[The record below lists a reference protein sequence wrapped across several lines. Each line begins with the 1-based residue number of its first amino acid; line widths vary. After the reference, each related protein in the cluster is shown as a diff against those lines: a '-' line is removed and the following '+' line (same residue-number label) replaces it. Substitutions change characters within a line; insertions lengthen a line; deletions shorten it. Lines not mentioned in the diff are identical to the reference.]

1 MLNPIRTKLT
11 VLLVGLA
18 CLSIGVLF
26 ASTLEWTPATLATQ
40 SGSVGA
46 PMTQASLRE
55 TGNAFTQIAQ
65 TVTPAVVSIRGQ
77 QRVSARNQIPD
88 LGPFDRFFQHP
99 ELDPEQLQPDQRQ
112 RPREDYRQS
121 GGSGVLI
128 REDGYILTNNHVVDG
143 MVEITV
149 ILNDNRSYDAEI
161 VGADPSTDIAVI
173 KIDANNLPSA
183 RLAPDEQVQ
192 VGEWVLALGNPF
204 GLDFTMTAGIVSA
217 IGRGNMGIIDRGDN
231 PYAIENFIQTD
242 AAINPG
248 NSGGPL
254 VNIDGQVIGI
264 NTAIASRTGG
274 YQGYGFA
281 IPISIARRVAEQ
293 LIDTGEV
300 RRAVLGVQIQP
311 VTPLDQEALALPSI
325 AGVRI
330 DGFTDL
336 PGQQNPAREAGLEV
350 QDVVLEVSG
359 KEVSTPSELQE
370 AIAFH
375 QPGDVV
381 DLTVWRDG
389 DRREM
394 RVRLGERPRTDA
406 QPQFAASGG
415 DAEEVAE
422 EADVHESVLGM
433 DVQDLTPRLR
443 RSITQSLDLSPE
455 RASRIPP
462 GVFIRDIESLGSAA
476 DAGILRGGIVTQVG
490 DRPVRSLAEYQA
502 AVTELEPGQVVYLR
516 IYYPQGDN
524 QLFRALRV
532 PR

>member
-11 VLLVGLA
+11 VLLAGVA
-18 CLSIGVLF
+18 CLAIGVLF

-40 SGSVGA
+40 TGTAGA
-46 PMTQASLRE
+46 PTTQASLRE
-55 TGNAFTQIAQ
+55 TGNAFIEIAQ

-77 QRVSARNQIPD
+77 QRVSRRELMPD

-99 ELDPEQLQPDQRQ
+99 PLDEEGNGESVPDDMFRS
-112 RPREDYRQS
+112 S
-121 GGSGVLI
+121 GGSGVII
-128 REDGYILTNNHVVDG
+128 RPDGYILTNNHVVENMEDLK
-143 MVEITV
+143 V
-149 ILNDNRSYDAEI
+149 ILNDRRAFDAEV
-161 VGADPSTDIAVI
+161 VGRDPSTDVAVI
-173 KIDANNLPSA
+173 KIDAGDLPAA
-183 RLAPDEQVQ
+183 RMASDNGVQ

-204 GLDFTMTAGIVSA
+204 GLDFTMTAGIISA
-217 IGRGNMGIIDRGDN
+217 IGRGDLRIIDRGDN

-264 NTAIASRTGG
+264 NTAIASRTGA

-300 RRAVLGVQIQP
+300 QRAVLGVQIQAI
-311 VTPLDQEALALPSI
+311 TPLDQEALALPSI

-336 PGQQNPAREAGLEV
+336 PGQENPAREAGLEL
-350 QDVVLEVSG
+350 QDVVLEVAG
-359 KEVSTPSELQE
+359 KSVSTPSELQE

-375 QPGDVV
+375 QPGDIV

-389 DRREM
+389 DRRNM
-394 RVRLGERPRTDA
+394 KVKLGERPSTRE
-406 QPQFAASGG
+406 QPTLASVE
-415 DAEEVAE
+415 EEVGAG
-422 EADVHESVLGM
+422 DGTVHESSLGM
-433 DVQDLTPRLR
+433 DVQDLTPRMRQTIVQRL
-443 RSITQSLDLSPE
+443 SLPGD
-455 RASRIPP
+455 RIPQ
-462 GVFIRDIESLGSAA
+462 GVYIRDIESFGAA
-476 DAGILRGGIVTQVG
+476 DDAGIGEGGIVTQIG
-490 DRPVRSLAEYQA
+490 DQRVRTVEEYRA
-502 AVTELEPGQVVYLR
+502 AVAGLEPGQVVYLR
-516 IYYPQGDN
+516 IYYPQGDS

-532 PR
+532 PG

>member
-1 MLNPIRTKLT
+1 M
-11 VLLVGLA
+11 VLLVGLG
-18 CLSIGVLF
+18 CLGIGVLF
-26 ASTLEWTPATLATQ
+26 ASTLDWTPATLATQ
-40 SGSVGA
+40 SGSVAA
-46 PMTQASLRE
+46 PTTQASLRE
-55 TGNAFTQIAQ
+55 TGNAFIEIAE

-77 QRVSARNQIPD
+77 QRVSARGMTPD
-88 LGPFDRFFQHP
+88 FGPFDRFFQHP
-99 ELDPEQLQPDQRQ
+99 DIDPDDPPQD
-112 RPREDYRQS
+112 DIYRQS
-121 GGSGVLI
+121 GGSGVVI
-128 REDGYILTNNHVVDG
+128 RPDGYILTNNHVVDE
-143 MVEITV
+143 MVELTV
-149 ILNDNRSYDAEI
+149 ILNDGRSFDAEV
-161 VGADPSTDIAVI
+161 VGSDPSTDIAVI
-173 KIDANNLPSA
+173 KIDAGDLPVA
-183 RLAPDEQVQ
+183 RLDADDRVQ

-217 IGRGNMGIIDRGDN
+217 IGRGNMGIINRADN

-254 VNIDGQVIGI
+254 VNIDGEVIGI
-264 NTAIASRTGG
+264 NTAIASRTGA

-300 RRAVLGVQIQP
+300 RRAVLGVQIQE
-311 VTPLDQEALALPSI
+311 VTPLDQEALGLPRI

-336 PGQQNPAREAGLEV
+336 PGQENPAREAGLEL

-359 KEVSTPSELQE
+359 REVDTPSELQE

-381 DLTVWRDG
+381 QLVVWRDG
-389 DRREM
+389 DRREV
-394 RVRLGERPRTDA
+394 RVRLGERPSTTRPELAD
-406 QPQFAASGG
+406 GG
-415 DAEEVAE
+415 DGGADEVVE
-422 EADVHESVLGM
+422 GNGDVHESVLGM

-443 RSITQSLDLSPE
+443 RTIATRLDLTADQVNRLPQ
-455 RASRIPP
+455 
-462 GVFIRDIESLGSAA
+462 GVFIRDIESLGAAA
-476 DAGILRGGIVTQVG
+476 DAGIAQGGIVTQVG
-490 DRPVRSLAEYQA
+490 ERPVRSLEEYQA
-502 AVTELEPGQVVYLR
+502 AVAELEPGQVVYLR

>member
-11 VLLVGLA
+11 VLIAGLA
-18 CLSIGVLF
+18 CLGIGVLF
-26 ASTLEWTPATLATQ
+26 ASTLEWTPTTLATQ
-40 SGSVGA
+40 SGTASA
-46 PMTQASLRE
+46 PTTHASLRE
-55 TGNAFTQIAQ
+55 TGNAFIEIAQ

-77 QRVSARNQIPD
+77 QRVSRQELMPD

-99 ELDPEQLQPDQRQ
+99 PLEGQGEGEGVPEDMFR
-112 RPREDYRQS
+112 RS
-121 GGSGVLI
+121 GGSGVII
-128 REDGYILTNNHVVDG
+128 RSDGYILTNNHVVEG
-143 MVEITV
+143 MEGIEV
-149 ILNDNRSYDAEI
+149 ILNDRRSFDAEV
-161 VGADPSTDIAVI
+161 VGADPSTDVAVI
-173 KIDANNLPSA
+173 KIDANDLPAAHLGS
-183 RLAPDEQVQ
+183 DDGVQ

-217 IGRGNMGIIDRGDN
+217 IGRGTLGIIDRGDN

-254 VNIDGQVIGI
+254 VDIDGRVIGI

-300 RRAVLGVQIQP
+300 RRAVLGVQIQG
-311 VTPLDQEALALPSI
+311 VTPLDQEALGLPSI

-336 PGQQNPAREAGLEV
+336 AGQENPAREAGLEL
-350 QDVVLEVSG
+350 QDVVLEVAG
-359 KEVSTPSELQE
+359 KAVSTPSELQE

-381 DLTVWRDG
+381 ELIVWRDG
-389 DRREM
+389 DRKS
-394 RVRLGERPRTDA
+394 VKVKLGERPSTGE
-406 QPQFAASGG
+406 QPALASR
-415 DAEEVAE
+415 DEEVGAGE
-422 EADVHESVLGM
+422 GTVHESSLGM
-433 DVQDLTPRLR
+433 DVQDLTPRMRKTIVQRLN
-443 RSITQSLDLSPE
+443 L
-455 RASRIPP
+455 ASDRIPE
-462 GVFIRDIESLGSAA
+462 GVFIRDIESLGAA
-476 DAGILRGGIVTQVG
+476 EDAGIGEGGIVTQVG
-490 DRPVRSLAEYQA
+490 DQRVKNLGEYRA
-502 AVTELEPGQVVYLR
+502 AVSDLEPGQIIYLR
-516 IYYPQGDN
+516 IYYPQGDS

-532 PR
+532 PG

>member
-1 MLNPIRTKLT
+1 MLNPIKTKLT

-26 ASTLEWTPATLATQ
+26 ASTLEWTPTTLATQ
-40 SGSVGA
+40 SGTVSA
-46 PMTQASLRE
+46 PTTQASLRE
-55 TGNAFTQIAQ
+55 TGNAFTEIAE

-77 QRVSARNQIPD
+77 QRVDRRELMPD
-88 LGPFDRFFQHP
+88 LGPFDRYFQHP
-99 ELDPEQLQPDQRQ
+99 PLDGEG
-112 RPREDYRQS
+112 EDGESPPGGDTFRQS
-121 GGSGVLI
+121 GGSGVVI
-128 REDGYILTNNHVVDG
+128 RPDGYILTNNHVVDH
-143 MVEITV
+143 MEKIQV
-149 ILNDNRSYDAEI
+149 ILNDRRSFDAEV
-161 VGADPSTDIAVI
+161 VGSDPSTDIAVI
-173 KIDANNLPSA
+173 KVDADDLPAA
-183 RLAPDEQVQ
+183 RLAPDEQVR

-217 IGRGNMGIIDRGDN
+217 IGRGDLRIIDRGDN

-300 RRAVLGVQIQP
+300 QRAVLGVQIQP
-311 VTPLDQEALALPSI
+311 VTPLDQEALHLPSI

-336 PGQQNPAREAGLEV
+336 PGQQNPARQAGLQL
-350 QDVVLEVSG
+350 QDVVLEVAG
-359 KEVSTPSELQE
+359 KSVSTPSELQE

-381 DLTVWRDG
+381 DLTVWRGGNRKD
-389 DRREM
+389 
-394 RVRLGERPRTDA
+394 VKVKLGERPSSREQPAVATRDDA
-406 QPQFAASGG
+406 VGG
-415 DAEEVAE
+415 D
-422 EADVHESVLGM
+422 DGVHESSLGM
-433 DVQDLTPRLR
+433 DVQDLTPRMR
-443 RSITQSLDLSPE
+443 RTIVQRLNLPDDKIPE
-455 RASRIPP
+455 
-462 GVFIRDIESLGSAA
+462 GVYIRDIQSLGAA
-476 DAGILRGGIVTQVG
+476 EDAGIGQGGIVTQVG
-490 DRPVRSLAEYQA
+490 DKRVRTVEEYRE
-502 AVTELEPGQVVYLR
+502 AVAGLEPGQVVYLR
-516 IYYPQGDN
+516 VYYPQGDS

>member
-1 MLNPIRTKLT
+1 
-11 VLLVGLA
+11 
-18 CLSIGVLF
+18 
-26 ASTLEWTPATLATQ
+26 
-40 SGSVGA
+40 
-46 PMTQASLRE
+46 
-55 TGNAFTQIAQ
+55 
-65 TVTPAVVSIRGQ
+65 
-77 QRVSARNQIPD
+77 
-88 LGPFDRFFQHP
+88 
-99 ELDPEQLQPDQRQ
+99 
-112 RPREDYRQS
+112 
-121 GGSGVLI
+121 
-128 REDGYILTNNHVVDG
+128 
-143 MVEITV
+143 MV
-149 ILNDNRSYDAEI
+149 
-161 VGADPSTDIAVI
+161 
-173 KIDANNLPSA
+173 
-183 RLAPDEQVQ
+183 
-192 VGEWVLALGNPF
+192 
-204 GLDFTMTAGIVSA
+204 
-217 IGRGNMGIIDRGDN
+217 
-231 PYAIENFIQTD
+231 IQTQTP
-242 AAINPG
+242 INPG

-311 VTPLDQEALALPSI
+311 VTPLDQEALDLPSI

-336 PGQQNPAREAGLEV
+336 PGQQNPARETGLQL
-350 QDVVLEVSG
+350 QDVVVEVSG
-359 KEVSTPSELQE
+359 KEVDTPSELQE

-394 RVRLGERPRTDA
+394 KVRLGERPAAARETEL
-406 QPQFAASGG
+406 ASGDG
-415 DAEEVAE
+415 DGDVADDV
-422 EADVHESVLGM
+422 DVHESALGM

-443 RSITQSLDLSPE
+443 RSIEQRLEIPAE
-455 RASRIPP
+455 RIPQ
-462 GVFIRDIESLGSAA
+462 GVFIRDIESLGAAA
-476 DAGILRGGIVTQVG
+476 DAGILQGGIVTQVG
-490 DRPVRSLAEYQA
+490 DRPVRNLEEYQA
-502 AVTELEPGQVVYLR
+502 AVSDLAPGQVVYLR

>member
-1 MLNPIRTKLT
+1 MLNPIKTKLT

-26 ASTLEWTPATLATQ
+26 ASTLEWTPTTLATQ
-40 SGSVGA
+40 SGTVGA

-55 TGNAFTQIAQ
+55 TGNAFTQIAE

-77 QRVSARNQIPD
+77 QRVDQRELRPD
-88 LGPFDRFFQHP
+88 LGPFDRYFQHP
-99 ELDPEQLQPDQRQ
+99 PLEGEEDGQSLPD
-112 RPREDYRQS
+112 DDIYRQS
-121 GGSGVLI
+121 GGSGVVI
-128 REDGYILTNNHVVDG
+128 RSDGYILTNNHVVDG
-143 MVEITV
+143 MEKIQV
-149 ILNDNRSYDAEI
+149 ILNDRRSFDAEV
-161 VGADPSTDIAVI
+161 VGSDPSTDIAVI
-173 KIDANNLPSA
+173 KVDAADLPAA
-183 RLAPDEQVQ
+183 RLAPDDQVQ

-217 IGRGNMGIIDRGDN
+217 IGRGNLQIIDRGDN

-281 IPISIARRVAEQ
+281 IPISIGRRVAEQ

-311 VTPLDQEALALPSI
+311 VTPLDQEALELPAI

-336 PGQQNPAREAGLEV
+336 PGQQNPAREAGLEI
-350 QDVVLEVSG
+350 QDVVLAVADRQ
-359 KEVSTPSELQE
+359 VSTPSELQE

-375 QPGDVV
+375 QPGDVI

-389 DRREM
+389 DRRM
-394 RVRLGERPRTDA
+394 VKVKLGERPSSREEPTLATQSDDPGA
-406 QPQFAASGG
+406 
-415 DAEEVAE
+415 DAEGVR
-422 EADVHESVLGM
+422 ESSLGM
-433 DVQDLTPRLR
+433 EVQDLTPRMR
-443 RSITQSLDLSPE
+443 QSIVQRLELPADRIPEGVYVRDTQSL
-455 RASRIPP
+455 
-462 GVFIRDIESLGSAA
+462 GAA
-476 DAGILRGGIVTQVG
+476 AEAGIAAGGIVTEVG
-490 DRPVRSLAEYQA
+490 ETRVRNLAEYRK
-502 AVTELEPGQVVYLR
+502 AVAGLEPGQVVYLR
-516 IYYPQGDN
+516 IYYPQSDN

>member
-18 CLSIGVLF
+18 CLGIGVLF
-26 ASTLEWTPATLATQ
+26 ASTLEWTPTTLATQ
-40 SGSVGA
+40 SETVSA

-55 TGNAFTQIAQ
+55 TGNAFTQIAE

-77 QRVSARNQIPD
+77 QRVNARALTPE

-99 ELDPEQLQPDQRQ
+99 DLEEENPQ
-112 RPREDYRQS
+112 RPQGDTYRQS

-128 REDGYILTNNHVVDG
+128 RPDGYILTNNHVVDG

-149 ILNDNRSYDAEI
+149 ILNDNRSYDAEV

-173 KIDANNLPSA
+173 KIDADDLPIA
-183 RLAPDEQVQ
+183 RFGADEQVQ

-311 VTPLDQEALALPSI
+311 VTPLDQEALDLPSI

-336 PGQQNPAREAGLEV
+336 PGQQNPAREAGLEL
-350 QDVVLEVSG
+350 QDVVVEVSG
-359 KEVSTPSELQE
+359 KEVDTPSELQE

-394 RVRLGERPRTDA
+394 KVRLGERPAAARE
-406 QPQFAASGG
+406 PQLATGGESG
-415 DAEEVAE
+415 DVAE

-443 RSITQSLDLSPE
+443 RSIVQRLEIPSE
-455 RASRIPP
+455 RIPQ
-462 GVFIRDIESLGSAA
+462 GVFIRDIESLGPAA
-476 DAGILRGGIVTQVG
+476 DAGILQGGIVTQVG
-490 DRPVRSLAEYQA
+490 DSPVRNLEEYQA
-502 AVTELEPGQVVYLR
+502 AVSELEGGQVVYLR

>member
-1 MLNPIRTKLT
+1 MLNPIKTKLT
-11 VLLVGLA
+11 VLIAGLA
-18 CLSIGVLF
+18 CLGIGVLF
-26 ASTLEWTPATLATQ
+26 ASTLEWTPTTLATQ
-40 SGSVGA
+40 TASA
-46 PMTQASLRE
+46 PTTQASLRE

-77 QRVSARNQIPD
+77 QRVDRREIMPD
-88 LGPFDRFFQHP
+88 FGPFDRFFEHP
-99 ELDPEQLQPDQRQ
+99 PLDQDGGNGESPQ
-112 RPREDYRQS
+112 EDLYRQS
-121 GGSGVLI
+121 GGSGVVI
-128 REDGYILTNNHVVDG
+128 RPDGYILTNNHVVDG
-143 MVEITV
+143 MAEIQV
-149 ILNDNRSYDAEI
+149 ILNDRRAFDAEV
-161 VGADPSTDIAVI
+161 VGSDPSTDIAVI
-173 KIDANNLPSA
+173 KIDADDLPAA
-183 RLAPDEQVQ
+183 RLASDEQVN

-217 IGRGNMGIIDRGDN
+217 IGRGDLRIIDRGDN

-311 VTPLDQEALALPSI
+311 VTPLDQEALALPTI

-336 PGQQNPAREAGLEV
+336 PGQQNPAREAGLRL
-350 QDVVLEVSG
+350 QDVVLEVAG
-359 KEVSTPSELQE
+359 KSVSTPSELQE

-381 DLTVWRDG
+381 ELTVWRDH
-389 DRREM
+389 DRRN
-394 RVRLGERPRTDA
+394 VKVKLGERP
-406 QPQFAASGG
+406 ASPAEPVLASQDEAPGG
-415 DAEEVAE
+415 DGT
-422 EADVHESVLGM
+422 VHESSLGM
-433 DVQDLTPRLR
+433 DVQDLTPRMR
-443 RSITQSLDLSPE
+443 RTIVE
-455 RASRIPP
+455 RMNVTADRIPA
-462 GVFIRDIESLGSAA
+462 GVYIRDIESLGAA
-476 DAGILRGGIVTQVG
+476 DDAGIGEGGIITQVG
-490 DRPVRSLAEYQA
+490 DVVVHNVEEYRNAVA
-502 AVTELEPGQVVYLR
+502 ALEPGQVVYLR